1 MLRAWVLRGALCWL
15 IRTGDAGY
23 RRRALAYRRLD
34 ARLAE
39 RTRFFGAASFICE
52 SLAVLSSAVGSLAAG
67 GATRRFLASLSADLH
82 AFNLHLA
89 FCLEAEG
96 SRAGPLAA
104 EGERRADCSAGGKG
118 AAAAVY
124 RAHGKG
130 ATDLVEG
137 ARGKDAAD
145 PVDSARSKDVVDPF
159 DCLMVRIEQARVQAL
174 LDEERRR
181 DPDRHRRLTRRIDCL
196 MRLAARAP
204 AQFKALNEL
213 GRIVCEVQTR
223 IGRAPV
229 FACRSDREAIG
240 FGIVGRLPRKRE
252 AGTVPAEP

>member
-1 MLRAWVLRGALCWL
+1 MLRGALCWL
-15 IRTGDAGY
+15 VRAGDATY
-23 RRRALAYRRLD
+23 RRRALSYRRLD
-34 ARLAE
+34 VRLAN

-52 SLAVLSSAVGSLAAG
+52 SLAVMSSAVGSLAAG

-89 FCLEAEG
+89 FCLEAG
-96 SRAGPLAA
+96 VSGASPLPA
-104 EGERRADCSAGGKG
+104 EGERRADRG
-118 AAAAVY
+118 ALA
-124 RAHGKG
+124 
-130 ATDLVEG
+130 
-137 ARGKDAAD
+137 KDA
-145 PVDSARSKDVVDPF
+145 VDPF

-240 FGIVGRLPRKRE
+240 FGIVAGLRSPRQHHAGCAIHPARPANEPPVVE
-252 AGTVPAEP
+252 AHELAAVRAAGPMQGIRG